1 MHRDLKPENFL
12 LSDKSED
19 AKLKAT
25 DFGTSIFFEEGQ
37 VFTEAVGTPL
47 YVAPE
52 VRRRALQ

>member
-25 DFGTSIFFEEGQ
+25 DFGTSIFFEEGE

-52 VRRRALQ
+52 VRYG